1 MQRRYILFLCYN
13 PEDLNAMRKLYVIG
27 NGFDLYHGLNTRY
40 QTFACHLTECNSELF
55 ELLNTYYGLPDIRL
69 STTTDEEYGM
79 WSRFEEILADLD
91 YNTVLDD
98 HSDLIANPSA
108 EDFRDRDWHSY
119 QKGMEMIMTRLTS
132 ELKTEFTN
140 FILGVLYHKDVDS
153 LLLDLDPKST
163 YFNFNYTETLQRY
176 YNIKSENIFYVHNKA
191 EPNNDSIVLGHG
203 TDPDSFKEPEEE
215 APEGLTEDE
224 LDEWKEHQA
233 DNYDYS
239 YESAKQEILGYYFAS
254 FKNTEKI
261 IADNMEFFGSLRD
274 VTTIY
279 ILGHS
284 LSQVDI
290 RYICKLKESTS
301 DDVNW
306 IVTYYSESEKKQ
318 HLSALLELDILEK
331 NIKQIMMMDLKFIDK
346 AQYKLD
352 I

>member
-1 MQRRYILFLCYN
+1 
-13 PEDLNAMRKLYVIG
+13 MRKLYVIG

-40 QTFACHLTECNSELF
+40 QRFACHLAECNSELF
-55 ELLNTYYGLPDIRL
+55 ELLNMYYGLPDIRL

-91 YNTVLDD
+91 YNRVLDD

-108 EDFRDRDWHSY
+108 EDFRDRDWHNY
-119 QKGMEMIMTRLTS
+119 QVEMEMIMTRLTS
-132 ELKTEFTN
+132 ELKSEFAN
-140 FILGVLYHKDVDS
+140 FILDVQYQIDVES

-176 YNIKSENIFYVHNKA
+176 YKINPENIFYVHNKA

-224 LDEWKEHQA
+224 LEEWKEHQA

-239 YESAKQEILGYYFAS
+239 YESAKQEIHGYYFAS

-261 IADNMEFFGSLRD
+261 IADNMDFFSNLRD

-290 RYICKLKESTS
+290 RYISTLRECTS

-306 IVTYYSESEKKQ
+306 IVTYYSASEKKL
-318 HLSALLELDILEK
+318 HLSALLELGILEK
-331 NIKQIMMMDLKFIDK
+331 NIKQVMMMDLKFIDK